1 MNVKDGNDTYSSLD
15 LSSERVVGSNQL
27 VMFLWKTCIWELG
40 VIYLT
45 VCFTMKPCCEGNM
58 VETVT
63 STLASQDRLQPLR
76 YAHCKNSQLHQ
87 AR

>member
-1 MNVKDGNDTYSSLD
+1 MADTYSSLD
-15 LSSERVVGSNQL
+15 LFSKHIVRSYQL
-27 VMFLWKTCIWELG
+27 VMFLWETRIWELE

-58 VETVT
+58 VETAT
-63 STLASQDRLQPLR
+63 LTLASQDRLQPLR
-76 YAHCKNSQLHQ
+76 YAHCKNSHLYQ